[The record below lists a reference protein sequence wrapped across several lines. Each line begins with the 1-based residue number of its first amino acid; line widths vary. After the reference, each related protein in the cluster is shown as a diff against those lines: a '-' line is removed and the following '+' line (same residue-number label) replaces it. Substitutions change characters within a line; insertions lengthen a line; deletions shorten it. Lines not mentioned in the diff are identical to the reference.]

1 MIMCYLLQVACAS
14 VAIVMPLGARGH
26 TGPAMLDLFKPPRV
40 EIDSNITVSVRPTVL
55 MRSGEWVTITYT
67 GIESWKARDAF
78 VAAFSPGSVL
88 DDPST
93 VTETAPIK
101 YQYLTAE
108 QPLTGDD
115 LVSEKNSEDLRT
127 VESLRF
133 RLLNMRDPEGYS
145 FGLFTGGIT
154 NPVLVA
160 KTEERVTFARPY
172 EVRVC

>member
-1 MIMCYLLQVACAS
+1 MRYILKVAWAS
-14 VAIVMPLGARGH
+14 VAMVMPLGAQGH
-26 TGPAMLDLFKPPRV
+26 TGPAMLDSFKSPRV
-40 EIDSNITVSVRPTVL
+40 KLDPNITVSVSPTVL

-93 VTETAPIK
+93 VTEVAPIK

-108 QPLTGDD
+108 RPLTGDV
-115 LVSEKNSEDLRT
+115 LGGEKNAEGYGT

-160 KTEERVTFARPY
+160 KTEESVIFARPY
-172 EVRVC
+172 EVRAR